1 MTEAEKQKEASWYN
15 KFTSF
20 FGSSNQPYEINEF
33 ENGSK
38 AIYLMAP
45 DNKFLNFILNL
56 KINVSNGKQQNV

>member
-15 KFTSF
+15 KFTSLF
-20 FGSSNQPYEINEF
+20 SGSSQPKEINEF

-45 DNKFLNFILNL
+45 DNKFLNFYRLEL
-56 KINVSNGKQQNV
+56 TEKELAY